1 MSRIVPRKCDGLWV
15 DSTYI
20 LHTRHHFDLVILI
33 VYTKIHK
40 IYNGKNYKVSFRITK
55 TWQYLKYL
63 VFLRNISSSI
73 SLLFWNNAIC
83 LFFASEWFE
92 IFAQCDS
99 SYISSMSLI
108 FERGRSKYNT
118 VGNGMSKIDLTRRYA
133 SNIYVSVKNSLKK
146 A

>member
-1 MSRIVPRKCDGLWV
+1 ME
-15 DSTYI
+15 
-20 LHTRHHFDLVILI
+20 
-33 VYTKIHK
+33 
-40 IYNGKNYKVSFRITK
+40 KNYKVSFRITK

-146 A
+146 SLVTKSTIFLLTVKYLLWDSIRDISLKIWIILQ